1 MDVGGRYGEVD
12 VEEEGV
18 VEEGGYG
25 DTGTCYVSLC
35 LLDRAG
41 QDGWMDR

>member
-12 VEEEGV
+12 VELGG

-25 DTGTCYVSLC
+25 DTGACYVSLC

-41 QDGWMDR
+41 QGG